1 MESIL
6 CYIVPVVSCFIL
18 FVINNYLVKVK
29 KLDYQW
35 KITADIFW
43 WFTLMPAVNIIAFVF
58 VLCLVIYF
66 LTKDFIEQN

>member
-6 CYIVPVVSCFIL
+6 CYTVTVVSCFIL

-29 KLDYQW
+29 KLDYRW

-43 WFTLMPAVNIIAFVF
+43 GVTLMPAVNIIAFVF

>member
-6 CYIVPVVSCFIL
+6 CYTVTVVSCFIL

-43 WFTLMPAVNIIAFVF
+43 WLTLMPAVNIIAFVF